1 MRPVKTIDLN
11 KVLAAA
17 NPLVAAA
24 LLIAFPQAQDNPYV
38 DGTTLVLGLVLCAQT
53 QLALWYE
60 RKHRDPFVL
69 LLAAEMIVYY
79 ALRLYTL
86 TIFRFSLVFDRY
98 PYDPADSNRA
108 LVFILIANL
117 FLYGAFFLVKSGGM
131 QAVSA
136 GAWRPTVPGRTV
148 LLLIAAILIGYSS
161 IHYGVEDEP
170 SNLASLLSFFL
181 EPRTV
186 IMMTL
191 TFYLLFRD
199 SLGRVFA
206 VTIATLMIL
215 EMAVHTLAGS
225 RSALVA
231 FIENCAL
238 VVLAIRGCI
247 RFPRRYFVLGVV
259 LSPLIALAMVGS
271 FAISTYNRGHR
282 EGSSFDVGQALS
294 TATQQDLG
302 LAMDLAMPA
311 LFARAGFFDF
321 SAEIMAH
328 RDEYASVLNTGAY
341 GRSIVDNLLTPGF
354 DVYDQPRTS
363 SALQFIY
370 RDWGE
375 PSKDA
380 AAEFYQTDQ
389 LGIYGEYYGVFGY
402 ASLPLLFVTA
412 YLLKLAFV
420 RLRGANP
427 FTLAMKR
434 LVVLFVYVDLLHSYG
449 VDWVLIETVPLLV
462 AIFLY
467 GPFFVAR
474 RQKTIEPAATAVA
487 AARGI

>member
-1 MRPVKTIDLN
+1 MAAASASGLGQPMPPHRQMSAAKTVDLN
-11 KVLAAA
+11 SILVGA
-17 NPLVAAA
+17 NLLVAVA
-24 LLIAFPQAQDNPYV
+24 LLTALPQAQDNPYV
-38 DGTTLVLGLVLCAQT
+38 DGTTLVLALLLCAQT

-60 RKHRDPFVL
+60 RQHRDAFVL

-79 ALRLYTL
+79 ALRVYTL

-98 PYDPADSNRA
+98 PYDPMDSNRA

-117 FLYGAFFLVKSGGM
+117 FLYGAFFLVKAGGM
-131 QAVSA
+131 QIVTA

-148 LLLIAAILIGYSS
+148 LLLVAAILIGYSS

-191 TFYLLFRD
+191 TYYLLFRD
-199 SLGRVFA
+199 SLSRAFA
-206 VTIATLMIL
+206 LTIATLMIL

-247 RFPRRYFVLGVV
+247 RFRRRYFVLGVV
-259 LSPLIALAMVGS
+259 LSPLIALALVGS

-282 EGSSFDVGQALS
+282 EGSSFDVGQAVS

-341 GRSIVDNLLTPGF
+341 GRSIVDNLLTP
-354 DVYDQPRTS
+354 
-363 SALQFIY
+363 
-370 RDWGE
+370 
-375 PSKDA
+375 
-380 AAEFYQTDQ
+380 
-389 LGIYGEYYGVFGY
+389 
-402 ASLPLLFVTA
+402 
-412 YLLKLAFV
+412 
-420 RLRGANP
+420 
-427 FTLAMKR
+427 
-434 LVVLFVYVDLLHSYG
+434 
-449 VDWVLIETVPLLV
+449 
-462 AIFLY
+462 
-467 GPFFVAR
+467 
-474 RQKTIEPAATAVA
+474 
-487 AARGI
+487 